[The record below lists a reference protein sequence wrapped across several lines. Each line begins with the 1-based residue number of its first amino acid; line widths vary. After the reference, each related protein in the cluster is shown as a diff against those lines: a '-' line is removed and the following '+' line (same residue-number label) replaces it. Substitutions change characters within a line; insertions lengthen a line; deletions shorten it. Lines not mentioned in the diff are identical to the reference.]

1 MAERLRVALVSDGLY
16 PFFAGGKEVRLWELA
31 RRLAPC
37 EVALEVHTM
46 RWWADGESVPEWQG
60 IPLRAVCRRWEMYT
74 GPRRSIWQAVMFALG
89 SLRLAATRADV
100 VDADHMP
107 YLHLPPLW
115 LVSRLK
121 RVPLV
126 VTWHEWWGSDYWA
139 EYLGPIGRVSAAIEK
154 LSARCADH
162 IVVDS
167 PETLERLRRQGI
179 LPERMSLVPLGADLE
194 SIAAVPPAAS
204 HWDILY
210 AGRLLRHKRVDVL
223 LDAIA
228 LLRGEGRE
236 VRCMVVGS
244 GPEEDRLKEKA
255 AGLGLTGVSF
265 ARALPQQADVW
276 ALMKSSRVFAYPS
289 IREGFGLALLEAQAA
304 GATVVTTDHPDNH
317 GRLLI
322 DHGSTGY
329 LCGNGPEDLAATL
342 ALALDSPAR
351 PDDLEAHVGSYSW
364 GPRAEQLAAVYR
376 NVANSA
382 LATGTSLKSKK
393 RRRGVC
399 S

>member
-31 RRLAPC
+31 RRVAPS

-46 RWWADGESVPEWQG
+46 RWWAEGESVAEWQG
-60 IPLRAVCRRWEMYT
+60 IPLRAVCRPWEMYA
-74 GPRRSIWQAVMFALG
+74 GPRRSIWQAMMFALG
-89 SLRLAATRADV
+89 SFRLVATRADV

-107 YLHLPPLW
+107 YLHLLPLW
-115 LVSRLK
+115 LVSRVK

-126 VTWHEWWGSDYWA
+126 VTWHEWWGRDYWS
-139 EYLGPIGRVSAAIEK
+139 EYLGSIGRVSAAIEK

-167 PETLERLRRQGI
+167 PETFDRLRRQGI
-179 LPERMSLVPLGADLE
+179 SEERMSLVPLGADLE
-194 SIAAVPPAAS
+194 SIAAVPPADS
-204 HWDILY
+204 RWDVLY
-210 AGRLLRHKRVDVL
+210 AGRLLSHKRVDVL
-223 LDAIA
+223 LDALA
-228 LLRGEGRE
+228 LLRGDGRDLN
-236 VRCMVVGS
+236 CMVVGS
-244 GPEEDRLKEKA
+244 GPEEDRLKERA
-255 AGLGLTGVSF
+255 ARLGLCGVSF
-265 ARALPQQADVW
+265 ARALPEQASVW

-317 GRLLI
+317 GRLLV

-329 LCGNGPEDLAATL
+329 LCGNGPGDLAAAI
-342 ALALDSPAR
+342 ALALDKPAR
-351 PDDLEAHVGSYSW
+351 PDDLEAHVRRHCW

-376 NVANSA
+376 DVASP
-382 LATGTSLKSKK
+382 K
-393 RRRGVC
+393 RRRGAG